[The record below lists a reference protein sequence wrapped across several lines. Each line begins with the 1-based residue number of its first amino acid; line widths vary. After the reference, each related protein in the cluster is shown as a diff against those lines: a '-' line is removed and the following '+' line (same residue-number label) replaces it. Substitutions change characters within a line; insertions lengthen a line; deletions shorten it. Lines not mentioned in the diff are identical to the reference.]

1 MSVSIQVY
9 RCRIGSFQAASRS
22 QCRTRR
28 SPACTTP
35 TSQCPGWAWST
46 FLILVLASF
55 QLLQLQSLPSPS
67 YREYIPK
74 YSDSR
79 STLPTWAWSSPA
91 SSWTGLHSSPSR
103 IVQVRHNVAVK
114 PFLSSKDWNFL
125 AKMVQRNRSQRGH
138 GIKLIHWNKGP
149 SFLANKHHEI
159 EDSWKPHVFG
169 LSEANLKRGH
179 DQSLVQH
186 QDYDL
191 HICDTLNNPE
201 LGISRIVVYCHK
213 SLVVKRRRDLED
225 NNISA
230 IWLEIGLPRQKKILH
245 CQAYREWQHLGQ
257 ADNLSGKIAA
267 QLQRWESFLSK
278 CELAL
283 MEGKEVVVM
292 MDANLDFLKW
302 DRDDLPPS
310 DSTSKLKPL
319 ITKLFNQI
327 FPYGVS
333 QLVKSAT
340 RTWPGQA
347 DSGLDH
353 IYSNKPEKLSD
364 VHSEF
369 MGGSDHRLL
378 KVVRFSKSL
387 KRSARYVRKR
397 CFKNFKPEEFIQAV
411 RQLSWYS
418 LYLCQD
424 VNQASQ
430 I

>member
-1 MSVSIQVY
+1 MI
-9 RCRIGSFQAASRS
+9 
-22 QCRTRR
+22 
-28 SPACTTP
+28 
-35 TSQCPGWAWST
+35 
-46 FLILVLASF
+46 
-55 QLLQLQSLPSPS
+55 
-67 YREYIPK
+67 
-74 YSDSR
+74 
-79 STLPTWAWSSPA
+79 
-91 SSWTGLHSSPSR
+91 
-103 IVQVRHNVAVK
+103 
-114 PFLSSKDWNFL
+114 
-125 AKMVQRNRSQRGH
+125 
-138 GIKLIHWNKGP
+138 
-149 SFLANKHHEI
+149 
-159 EDSWKPHVFG
+159 
-169 LSEANLKRGH
+169 
-179 DQSLVQH
+179 
-186 QDYDL
+186 
-191 HICDTLNNPE
+191 
-201 LGISRIVVYCHK
+201 
-213 SLVVKRRRDLED
+213 
-225 NNISA
+225 
-230 IWLEIGLPRQKKILH
+230 
-245 CQAYREWQHLGQ
+245 
-257 ADNLSGKIAA
+257 
-267 QLQRWESFLSK
+267 
-278 CELAL
+278 
-283 MEGKEVVVM
+283 
-292 MDANLDFLKW
+292 DANLDFLKW
-302 DRDDLPPS
+302 NRDDLPAS

-411 RQLSWYS
+411 RQLSWYD